1 MPEHIGR
8 MLKLQTL
15 LMFIAGTHTS
25 KSLAQLQRLQL
36 KEDLHIK
43 QMEHVKHA
51 TEAKLAN
58 LRGKSLLH
66 SLSLSLKHYDE
77 FCELSSKVVLECIEP
92 PQSLKSL
99 CIEGYPGFA
108 FQNGSVQVNSLI

>member
-58 LRGKSLLH
+58 LRGKPLLH